1 MSAQPILV
9 SVIIAVQNEGIDLQ
23 TTLES
28 MKVSRV
34 ASSYEVIIVDEGSV
48 DGCCDFLIHYKFD
61 KPLRKFKAQSGI
73 SSRQLGAFHALGS
86 YLIFC
91 SPRLYFEDGWME
103 ELLEPIQH
111 GRADCTTPDFTAQGR
126 PDNIQRCEL
135 PAGGLFASIYNFPAV
150 SKQGDIP
157 WLSSD
162 CFAVSRQTFQELGGL
177 QDGFFTKE
185 IETAEFSL
193 RTWLLG
199 RVCYY
204 VPQICLTLVFRHNYP
219 PDERLAYWGSDVIN
233 LTRMHFEEEIIAK
246 TRELV
251 RACDGEQ
258 YVGPDRKE
266 FDAAGEKY
274 LKIRKFDPVWFAHRF
289 DIML

>member
-9 SVIIAVQNEGIDLQ
+9 SVIISVQNEGIDLQ

-34 ASSYEVIIVDEGSV
+34 AYSYEVIIVDEGSV

-73 SSRQLGAFHALGS
+73 SSRQLAASHALGS

-103 ELLEPIQH
+103 ALLEPIQQ
-111 GRADCTTPDFTAQGR
+111 GRADCTSPSFTAQGR
-126 PDNIQRCEL
+126 SDNVQRCEF
-135 PAGGLFASIYNFPAV
+135 PAGGLLASIYNFPAV
-150 SKQGDIP
+150 SEQDDIP

-162 CFAVSRQTFQELGGL
+162 CFAVSLQTFQELGGL
-177 QDGFFTKE
+177 LSGFFTKE
-185 IETAEFSL
+185 IETAEFSI
-193 RTWLLG
+193 RSWLLG
-199 RVCYY
+199 RVCYH
-204 VPQICLTLVFRHNYP
+204 VPGICLTLVFRYNYP
-219 PDERLAYWGSDVIN
+219 PDERVAYWGNDVIN
-233 LTRMHFEEEIIAK
+233 LTRIHFEEEIIVK

-251 RACDGEQ
+251 LTCDGEHDVSAAQ
-258 YVGPDRKE
+258 AE
-266 FDAAGEKY
+266 FDEARERY
-274 LKIRKFDPVWFAHRF
+274 LKLRQYDSIWFANRF
-289 DIML
+289 DILL